1 MTLEL
6 MALMSVLVAPRKSLL
21 GSDFQLES
29 SGRLEAEV
37 WQGTS
42 PSKHK
47 ITKVTYFRHPRID
60 NEGDSNPEYA

>member
-21 GSDFQLES
+21 GSGFQLEG
-29 SGRLEAEV
+29 SGRLDAEM

-42 PSKHK
+42 LSEDK
-47 ITKVTYFRHPRID
+47 ITIWHLRTDK
-60 NEGDSNPEYA
+60 EGDSNPEYA